1 LVGSPTIAVSV
12 WTLATIVPL
21 GLCLRAEQTSEI
33 EPQAKV
39 DLTRSF
45 PYLFLEGA
53 SNLSY
58 GSRRADICGR
68 IREVRMIEDIGG
80 DKAELRPNV
89 FFDKEILHGGEIEV
103 NQVRAP

>member
-12 WTLATIVPL
+12 GSLATIVSL
-21 GLCLRAEQTSEI
+21 VLCLRAWQTSEI

-39 DLTRSF
+39 DLTRCF

-53 SNLSY
+53 GNLSY
-58 GSRRADICGR
+58 GSRRADICGW

-80 DKAELRPNV
+80 DKPELRPDA
-89 FFDKEILHGGEIEV
+89 FFDEEILHGREV
-103 NQVRAP
+103 EVHQVGTP